1 MTKLTIPDDDNSSFR
16 FAFGYR
22 DTDHHWSHLQGWFIR
37 YARRILT
44 VSEFAFIHQLSCYD
58 FDDDGISSADN
69 AELADAMQCTTRHIR
84 RIKTGLIE
92 RGLLVITHHATYSE
106 YDFSAIFDQVAQLVP
121 SGWFETKKTRSP
133 RADENVQ
140 DAKTDENV
148 RKADENVLPRRTKMS
163 STSNIYQVKEE
174 SSDGSPTPPQA
185 GTKKTD
191 PKPKPKPKPTTPA
204 AWERQWYMVMMGGRY
219 MTVPVRGMPSE
230 NAHFTQGKTANSM
243 TTAKSNGSMW
253 VYMSSLNM
261 LDYVVYKWRPTMND
275 DEIEATLKDR
285 KLVWKGKQGNGTMLS
300 KVSPANILHLY
311 QNADEKGLEIYRS
324 ASWERLLASIIAEQ
338 SGTTPEDEPAPQP
351 EQTEPPATDEPKP
364 KRTAAEMLAHAAA
377 YMARIAETSQNPV
390 PYTPSE
396 APDDDHIPF

>member
-1 MTKLTIPDDDNSSFR
+1 MTESIAWSTREVYRHLTQYHRGDLLMLLNLHTNTRNRCWPSIETLAEEMDLSPTTIIK
-16 FAFGYR
+16 AK
-22 DTDHHWSHLQGWFIR
+22 HW
-37 YARRILT
+37 
-44 VSEFAFIHQLSCYD
+44 
-58 FDDDGISSADN
+58 
-69 AELADAMQCTTRHIR
+69 
-84 RIKTGLIE
+84 LIE
-92 RGLLVITHHATYSE
+92 VGAIT
-106 YDFSAIFDQVAQLVP
+106 LVP
-121 SGWFETKKTRSP
+121 VDKREGKEQKLPIAQHVYQLTGFFVIDGNVTPYFSKDPSTIDYFQNLEYPDFGTKVIPAIEDKVDT
-133 RADENVQ
+133 
-140 DAKTDENV
+140 
-148 RKADENVLPRRTKMS
+148 
-163 STSNIYQVKEE
+163 E
-174 SSDGSPTPPQA
+174 SSDGSPTPPRA

-191 PKPKPKPKPTTPA
+191 PKPKPTTPSA
-204 AWERQWYMVMMGGRY
+204 SWERQWYMVMMGGRY

-338 SGTTPEDEPAPQP
+338 SGATPEDEPAPQP